1 MLRLLVV
8 ILVLLVAVGALGY
21 WRGWYSLTEEG
32 NVDVQVDREKVE
44 EDSEAFSKAVGEK
57 ATLIKDQVVS
67 LWEKTEGLTGDDK
80 AQVQKELGEL
90 EKQHDRLVQQIR
102 ELEDASPDRFESIKQ
117 DLSETLDDVEK
128 KTEEL
133 TEKLDKGKDQ

>member
-8 ILVLLVAVGALGY
+8 ILVLLVAVGASGY

-32 NVDVQVDREKVE
+32 SVEVQVDQEKIE

-57 ATLIKDQVVS
+57 ATMIKDQVAG
-67 LWEKTEGLTGDDK
+67 LWEKTEGLMGDDK
-80 AQVQKELGEL
+80 AQAQKELGEL
-90 EKQHDRLVQQIR
+90 EKQHDRLVQQIG
-102 ELEDASPDRFESIKQ
+102 ELRDASPDRFESIKQ

-128 KTEEL
+128 KIEEL
-133 TEKLDKGKDQ
+133 TEKLDKEKDQ